1 MKLHELSDRAG
12 ARKTRKRIGRGIGSG
27 KGKTGGRGGKGQTA
41 RSGVRIKGFEGGQ
54 MPLHR
59 RLPKR
64 GFKNTAFA
72 RKLNE
77 VSLGRLQEAIN
88 AGLLDPA
95 VKVDAAALVKAGVL
109 RRVKDGVRL
118 LGDGELNAKLTLSVF
133 GASKSAV
140 AAVEK
145 AGGTVEILAPKKE
158 ASEQAA

>member
-1 MKLHELSDRAG
+1 MKLHELSGRPG

-27 KGKTGGRGGKGQTA
+27 TGKTGGRGGKGQTA

-64 GFKNTAFA
+64 GFRNVKFA
-72 RKLNE
+72 LKFNE
-77 VSLGRLQEAIN
+77 VNLDKLQAAIDSGSLD
-88 AGLLDPA
+88 AGS
-95 VKVDAAALVKAGVL
+95 KIDAAALIRAGIL
-109 RRVKDGVRL
+109 RREKDGVRL
-118 LGDGELNAKLTLSVF
+118 LGGGEIKAKINVAVH

-145 AGGTVEILAPKKE
+145 AGGSVEILASKRE
-158 ASEQAA
+158 TSEQAA

>member
-1 MKLHELSDRAG
+1 MKLHELSGRPG

-64 GFKNTAFA
+64 GFKNTPFA

-77 VSLGRLQEAIN
+77 VSLGRLQQAID
-88 AGLLDPA
+88 AGRLDPA
-95 VKVDAAALVKAGVL
+95 VTIDAAALVKAGIL
-109 RRVKDGVRL
+109 RRAKDGVRV
-118 LGDGELNAKLTLSVF
+118 LGGGELKTKVALSVF
-133 GASKSAV
+133 GASKSAR

-145 AGGTVEILAPKKE
+145 AGGKVEILAPKAE
-158 ASEQAA
+158 TSEQAA